1 LNTYH
6 VNLTVVDPWAEPAE
20 VKHEYHL
27 TTQKELPTNTK
38 FDAVVLA
45 VGHNEFKEID
55 IHSYLNPKHVI
66 FDVKGLL
73 DRNIVDGSL

>member
-1 LNTYH
+1 
-6 VNLTVVDPWAEPAE
+6 VDPWAEPAE

-27 TTQKELPTNTK
+27 TTQKELLTNVK

-45 VGHNEFKEID
+45 VGHNEFKEIN
-55 IHSYLNPKHVI
+55 IHNYINPDHVI

-73 DRNIVDGSL
+73 DRSLVDGCL